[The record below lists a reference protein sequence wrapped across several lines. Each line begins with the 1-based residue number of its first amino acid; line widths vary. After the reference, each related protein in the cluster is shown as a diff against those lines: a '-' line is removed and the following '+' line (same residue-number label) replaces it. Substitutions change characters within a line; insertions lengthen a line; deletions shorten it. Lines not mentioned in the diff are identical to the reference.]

1 MTAERY
7 VLLGLRLG
15 RHVDGLVD
23 AYFGPDEL
31 AAQVEAEEPT
41 PILELVEEA
50 DALVGATGDGWLRD
64 QLDALRAYA
73 GVLAGE
79 PISYA
84 DEVERC
90 YGVRPV
96 RARRGGLRRGA
107 RAARPPLARRRLARR
122 AAARLEAA
130 ACGAGRAVGAGA
142 ARRRRRPAGPGSAT
156 SSACPRA
163 RA

>member
-31 AAQVEAEEPT
+31 AAQVEAEQLA
-41 PILELVEEA
+41 PIQELVEEA
-50 DALVGATGDGWLRD
+50 DALLGATGDGWLRD
-64 QLDALRAYA
+64 QLGALRAYA

-79 PISYA
+79 AISYA

-90 YGVRPV
+90 YGVRP
-96 RARRGGLRRGA
+96 A
-107 RAARPPLARRRLARR
+107 RAPEEVYAEAHEQLYRLLPGVRLARR
-122 AAARLEAA
+122 AAARLETA
-130 ACGAGRAVGAGA
+130 ACGGGRAIGAGA
-142 ARRRRRPAGPGSAT
+142 ARRRLRPAD
-156 SSACPRA
+156 PR
-163 RA
+163 R